1 MSPLE
6 GKISLIDKR
15 EKETLGALRRFDTAI
30 LKIKMEKI
38 VDLPPLILL
47 VHHIL
52 PIALTSL

>member
-15 EKETLGALRRFDTAI
+15 EKEKLGALRRFDTAI

-38 VDLPPLILL
+38 VDLPPLLL
-47 VHHIL
+47 LLPCIL